1 MQGRVIRVAAVV
13 YVVLKAAGVSA
24 APTLT
29 YDSPILAATP
39 GSTVLIGATLSLAP
53 TDNPIH
59 TGSALSLGQPED
71 INAFFV
77 GTPAYY
83 FAQNSSWTPPAE
95 DPLADLNVPAGSSVH
110 LDLGS
115 IVLGTALPTGDYTTD
130 IGIYYACT
138 TGFCLAS
145 PFFTPSFADAGLLTI
160 DVTEAPEPATL
171 LLLIAGLLGL
181 ATIRRKAQS

>member
-1 MQGRVIRVAAVV
+1 MQGRGIRAAAVV
-13 YVVLKAAGVSA
+13 YVALKAAGVSA

-29 YDSPILAATP
+29 YNSPIVAATP
-39 GSTVLIGATLSLAP
+39 GSTVLIGAILSLAP

-59 TGSALSLGQPED
+59 TGSGLSLGQRED

-110 LDLGS
+110 LDFGS
-115 IVLGTALPTGDYTTD
+115 IVLGTALPPGDYTTD

-138 TGFCLAS
+138 TDFCLAS

-171 LLLIAGLLGL
+171 LLLTAGLLWL

>member
-1 MQGRVIRVAAVV
+1 MQGRVIRAAAVV

-29 YDSPILAATP
+29 YDLPILAAIP
-39 GSTVLIGATLSLAP
+39 GSTVFIGATLSLAP

-59 TGSALSLGQPED
+59 AGSALFLGQPED
-71 INAFFV
+71 INADLF

-83 FAQNSSWTPPAE
+83 FARNSSWTPPAE

-115 IVLGTALPTGDYTTD
+115 IALGTALPPGDYTTD
-130 IGIYYACT
+130 IGIYESCT
-138 TGFCLAS
+138 IFCLVFPFS
-145 PFFTPSFADAGLLTI
+145 PPNFADAGLLAI

-171 LLLIAGLLGL
+171 LLLITGLLGL

>member
-1 MQGRVIRVAAVV
+1 MQGRVIRAAAVV

-29 YDSPILAATP
+29 YDSPILAAIP
-39 GSTVLIGATLSLAP
+39 GSTVFIGATLSLAP

-59 TGSALSLGQPED
+59 AGSALFLGQPED
-71 INAFFV
+71 INADLF

-83 FAQNSSWTPPAE
+83 FARNSSWTPPAE

-115 IVLGTALPTGDYTTD
+115 IALGTALPPGDYTTD
-130 IGIYYACT
+130 IGIYEFVHDLLPGFPIFT
-138 TGFCLAS
+138 TQF
-145 PFFTPSFADAGLLTI
+145 
-160 DVTEAPEPATL
+160 
-171 LLLIAGLLGL
+171 
-181 ATIRRKAQS
+181 RRCGSARDRRH